1 MSFPLSSARALLQR
15 ASIAALLFTAAACT
29 AGEPA
34 AAVAAR
40 SASRPLPSAVAPP
53 PAAGSHRFAAV
64 IRASGVTC
72 ADATSATGCT
82 AGNLDAGDFYDVDVL
97 PECGDDG
104 FFAGVSRAS
113 GAEAL
118 DAVPAT
124 GSAATATAH
133 LAQGQLVCIQAI
145 ARGGQNPRYYYV
157 VTIPASRV
165 AACKDSALCET
176 YGDRAIRRLKPADGT
191 LCRAAAQGRHVGD
204 CAQGWIDAQ
213 ALDVFSNGM

>member
-1 MSFPLSSARALLQR
+1 ML
-15 ASIAALLFTAAACT
+15 AALLLTSVACN
-29 AGEPA
+29 AGKPA
-34 AAVAAR
+34 AAVTAQP
-40 SASRPLPSAVAPP
+40 ASRPLPNAIAPP
-53 PAAGSHRFAAV
+53 PAAGSHRFAPV

-72 ADATSATGCT
+72 TDATSATGCT

-104 FFAGVSRAS
+104 FFAGVWRAS

-118 DAVPAT
+118 DAVPTT

-157 VTIPASRV
+157 VTIPASGV
-165 AACKDSALCET
+165 AACNDSALCET
-176 YGDRAIRRLKPADGT
+176 YGDRPIRRLRPADGT